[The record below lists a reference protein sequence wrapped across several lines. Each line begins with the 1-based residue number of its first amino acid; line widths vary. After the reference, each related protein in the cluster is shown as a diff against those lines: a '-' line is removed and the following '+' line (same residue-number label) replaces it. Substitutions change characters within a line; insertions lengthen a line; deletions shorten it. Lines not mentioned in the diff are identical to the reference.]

1 MVCVIPTKAYSFSMG
16 FGFALRVGRISNAG
30 GSSRVSPRVQA
41 GVGKCLHLHWGCG
54 KLTLPQKSFVLL
66 LFLRHLIAEATKK
79 SNLLNSIKTG
89 DSTQSSR
96 DLAHP
101 G

>member
-1 MVCVIPTKAYSFSMG
+1 MGGQEPLQKLGTSLGKERSLHQGGFSSF
-16 FGFALRVGRISNAG
+16 
-30 GSSRVSPRVQA
+30 
-41 GVGKCLHLHWGCG
+41 K
-54 KLTLPQKSFVLL
+54 
-66 LFLRHLIAEATKK
+66 RHLIAEATKK

>member
-16 FGFALRVGRISNAG
+16 FGFALRVG
-30 GSSRVSPRVQA
+30 SRVSPRVQA